1 MGVISCMRKQLQED
15 AIRMAER
22 LICSLANPDPQEM
35 DSFLSDKAVAIGPLE
50 RDWLLGKDKLEV
62 ALASLGMEHVV
73 GSVRD
78 IETHPYLLASGDCI
92 TASRF
97 VASIRGELVACH
109 LTMVWEEEGG
119 RAACVHLHLSET
131 AAGARDEAE
140 PAAEAQ
146 EAPHPMRES
155 IALRDAQGISHFLNL
170 TDIIYV
176 EANRQSTFVHTE
188 TGTFRMSEGISH
200 LLERLDGCFIRIH
213 RGYAVNVSHVVGMRP
228 GYVILDEGTSL
239 PVPARRVGEVKA
251 LLRQALRI

>member
-1 MGVISCMRKQLQED
+1 MRKQLQED

-22 LICSLANPDPQEM
+22 LIGSLANPDPQEM
-35 DSFLSDKAVAIGPLE
+35 DSFLSDRAVAIGPLE

-62 ALASLGMEHVV
+62 ALASLGMEHAVS
-73 GSVRD
+73 SVKD
-78 IETHPYLLASGDCI
+78 FETHPYPLAGDACI

-97 VASIRGELVACH
+97 VATIRGELVACR
-109 LTMVWEEEGG
+109 LTMVWEEEEG
-119 RAACVHLHLSET
+119 RIACVHLHLSE
-131 AAGARDEAE
+131 AVAGARDEGEAE

-146 EAPHPMRES
+146 SIPRPVRES
-155 IALRDAQGISHFLNL
+155 IALRDAQGVSHFLNL
-170 TDIIYV
+170 SDIVYV

-251 LLRQALRI
+251 LLRRALRI